1 MARAATAA
9 ARPARARSERPSRP
23 AGRSAK
29 QTRRRPASKLRGR
42 RLSGLAGPIRRPA
55 LAAGTAALPVLR
67 SPFARS
73 ARAGGGR
80 LLDALVA
87 GHGWIALVFVLLA
100 GLVFFNVDLLQLNRQ
115 IATGTDKAADLR
127 RANASL
133 RVELA
138 KLGSS
143 ERIQREAAAAGF
155 VLPAPGDVVYLTA
168 AANDARRALR
178 LMTTPQ
184 EAPAIPP
191 PLPEPVVEEPPP
203 DTAVPVAEA
212 PPAVDPAAGAE
223 PVAPDPATGAVPPAE
238 PVAAGPTGAPTA
250 PAG

>member
-1 MARAATAA
+1 
-9 ARPARARSERPSRP
+9 
-23 AGRSAK
+23 
-29 QTRRRPASKLRGR
+29 
-42 RLSGLAGPIRRPA
+42 
-55 LAAGTAALPVLR
+55 VLR
-67 SPFARS
+67 SPFART

-80 LLDALVA
+80 LLDALVS

-115 IATGTDKAADLR
+115 IATGTDSAADLR

-155 VLPAPGDVVYLTA
+155 VLPAPGDVLYLEA
-168 AANDARRALR
+168 VAKDARRALK
-178 LMTTPQ
+178 LIT
-184 EAPAIPP
+184 APELAPVIPP
-191 PLPEPVVEEPPP
+191 PVAEPVVEEPVP
-203 DTAVPVAEA
+203 DPAAVPVSEE
-212 PPAVDPAAGAE
+212 PVVEDPAAGTA
-223 PVAPDPATGAVPPAE
+223 PVAPETETEAAPPTEPAT
-238 PVAAGPTGAPTA
+238 AGPTGAPTA

>member
-1 MARAATAA
+1 MRRRPDAQGAPPGSGRAS
-9 ARPARARSERPSRP
+9 RARS
-23 AGRSAK
+23 G
-29 QTRRRPASKLRGR
+29 GR
-42 RLSGLAGPIRRPA
+42 RSPR
-55 LAAGTAALPVLR
+55 GTATLPVLR
-67 SPFARS
+67 SPFART

-115 IATGTDKAADLR
+115 IATGTEQAADLR
-127 RANASL
+127 RVNSSL

-155 VLPAPGDVVYLTA
+155 VLPAPGDVIFLTA

-178 LMTTPQ
+178 LMT
-184 EAPAIPP
+184 
-191 PLPEPVVEEPPP
+191 
-203 DTAVPVAEA
+203 
-212 PPAVDPAAGAE
+212 
-223 PVAPDPATGAVPPAE
+223 APDPVRVIPPAD
-238 PVAAGPTGAPTA
+238 ARAGRRGAGGRGGR
-250 PAG
+250 AGDRRDDDNRSDGG